1 MTSRKTPNNKT
12 CRFKRTYIRK
22 DKTYT
27 VSFKGLSKHQAD
39 IVSYIFHSL
48 SSCGV
53 VYTYSGGFTIPELEL
68 RCSVPLGR
76 GLGTSLIVPNAA
88 ISALATLFR
97 NTNFIRKDVIVSS
110 SGAPLSHLNT
120 Y

>member
-1 MTSRKTPNNKT
+1 MTSKKTPHNKT
-12 CRFKRTYIRK
+12 CRFNRTYIRK

-27 VSFKGLSKHQAD
+27 LSFKGLSKHQAD
-39 IVSYIFHSL
+39 IVSYIFRSL

-68 RCSVPLGR
+68 RCSVPLER
-76 GLGTSLIVPNAA
+76 GLGASLVVPNAA
-88 ISALATLFR
+88 ISALAILFR

-110 SGAPLSHLNT
+110 SGVPLSHLNT

>member
-1 MTSRKTPNNKT
+1 MTTKKTPKNKT
-12 CRFKRTYIRK
+12 CRFNRTYIRN

-27 VSFKGLSKHQAD
+27 LSFKGLTKHQAD
-39 IVSYIFHSL
+39 IVSYIFRSL

-53 VYTYSGGFTIPELEL
+53 VYTYLGGLTIPELEL
-68 RCSVPLGR
+68 RCSVPLER
-76 GLGTSLIVPNAA
+76 GFGTSLIVPNAS

-110 SGAPLSHLNT
+110 SGVPLSNLNK

>member
-1 MTSRKTPNNKT
+1 MTSKKIPNNKT
-12 CRFKRTYIRK
+12 CRFNRKYIRK

-27 VSFKGLSKHQAD
+27 LTFKGLSKHQAD
-39 IVSYIFHSL
+39 IVSYIFRSL
-48 SSCGV
+48 FSCGV

-68 RCSVPLGR
+68 RCSVPLER
-76 GLGTSLIVPNAA
+76 GLATSLIVPNSA
-88 ISALATLFR
+88 ISALATLFH

-110 SGAPLSHLNT
+110 SGVPLSHLNT

>member
-1 MTSRKTPNNKT
+1 MISKKTPNKQN
-12 CRFKRTYIRK
+12 CRFRRTYIRK

-39 IVSYIFHSL
+39 IVSYIFRSL

-53 VYTYSGGFTIPELEL
+53 VHTYSGGFTIPELEL
-68 RCSVPLGR
+68 RCSVPLER
-76 GLGTSLIVPNAA
+76 GFGTSLIVPNAA

-110 SGAPLSHLNT
+110 SGVPLSHLNT

>member
-1 MTSRKTPNNKT
+1 MTSKKILNNKT

-22 DKTYT
+22 DKSIT

-39 IVSYIFHSL
+39 IVSYIFRSL

-53 VYTYSGGFTIPELEL
+53 VLTYSGGFTIPELEL
-68 RCSVPLGR
+68 RCSVPLER
-76 GLGTSLIVPNAA
+76 GFGTSLIVPNAA
-88 ISALATLFR
+88 ISALATLFH

-110 SGAPLSHLNT
+110 SGVPLSHLNT